1 MEKESIAPTP
11 SAEDR
16 IQQLTDQLME
26 KLFQAVGELDVYTAV
41 SKTRKKETLYNESG
55 KSAGEIVTEKEIRRR
70 YRGIID
76 RGALKQLTAALKD
89 LKDVQLSLTS
99 GEEQEDTGVVE
110 IAAILEELEGGEAHA

>member
-1 MEKESIAPTP
+1 MEKEPLNQPPTI
-11 SAEDR
+11 ENR
-16 IQQLTDQLME
+16 IQQLTDLLIE

-55 KSAGEIVTEKEIRRR
+55 KSAGEIVTEKERRRR

-89 LKDVQLSLTS
+89 LKDVQLSLT
-99 GEEQEDTGVVE
+99 GRQDDEATGVVE
-110 IAAILEELEGGEAHA
+110 IASILEELEGGQEHA